1 MLGVAVTTRH
11 QQVAALDSTGKT
23 ARQTGAVLGMAREA
37 VWQERHRRKL
47 RDATAAKDGRPAAA
61 AAEVSRLIATGV
73 DRTEAFAQVA
83 RNMGVGV
90 HTVRNYCNLLD
101 GRPRR
106 NYTHSESS
114 APRPKC
120 SGCALTL
127 FSPEELARGTCNN
140 CLPASATELLGRCD
154 EPVGVMCLPR

>member
-1 MLGVAVTTRH
+1 MTRR
-11 QQVAALDSTGKT
+11 QQVAALDAKT
-23 ARQTGAVLGMAREA
+23 ARQVADSVGVSREA

-61 AAEVSRLIATGV
+61 AAAVSRLIAMGV

-83 RNMGVGV
+83 RDMGVGV

-106 NYTHSESS
+106 DYTHSESS

-127 FSPEELARGTCNN
+127 FSSEELARGTCNN
-140 CLPASATELLGRCD
+140 CLPASATELLGRRD